1 MDGKK
6 QKQNL
11 LWKTSRKFQETIFQ
25 QLNLAQ
31 RKSNIRT
38 KKSHQLLSMEVTG
51 NLDKQFT

>member
-38 KKSHQLLSMEVTG
+38 NKSHQLLSMEVTG